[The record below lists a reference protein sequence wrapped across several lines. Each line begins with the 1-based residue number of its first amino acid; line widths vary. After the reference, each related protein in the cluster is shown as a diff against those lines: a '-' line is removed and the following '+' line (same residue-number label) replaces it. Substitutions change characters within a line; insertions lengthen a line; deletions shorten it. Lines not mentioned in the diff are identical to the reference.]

1 MALVSEPLDFV
12 VDPESDFE
20 LVLLDELE
28 ELESAELEEEEVLLE
43 LEEELDDSEL
53 LFTLLDFESRLS
65 LR

>member
-1 MALVSEPLDFV
+1 VALVSEPLDFV